1 MAHKMAHKMVL
12 ESCKRSSEGLL
23 VLGIPLGYFS
33 AILPEFRA
41 GNTGMSIYIV
51 RDRGKSVIEG
61 AYIHIFGFTNRENN
75 QFQNKSMRQN
85 LNI

>member
-1 MAHKMAHKMVL
+1 MAHKMAHKRAHKMVL
-12 ESCKRSSEGLL
+12 ESCKRSPEGLL
-23 VLGIPLGYFS
+23 VLGIP
-33 AILPEFRA
+33 
-41 GNTGMSIYIV
+41 
-51 RDRGKSVIEG
+51 SVIEG